1 MKKILSIL
9 VGLTLTVGLV
19 GCGKSVPKKT
29 AAELQEQS
37 TKYSAYTNKEALV
50 SATDAKAML
59 DKGAKIALLD
69 VRTGTDYALGH
80 AEGAINIWRP
90 DFESK
95 NYEFGG
101 MAIEK
106 EGMEKLLGSLGID
119 NETKILIYD
128 GAAEM
133 DAARVWW
140 ILDMYGYDN
149 VALVDGG
156 YDGWK
161 AAGLATTM
169 SKPEIKATEFKF
181 PGETDNSKLAI
192 LEDVKAAKDNK
203 DVVILDTRSEGEAT
217 GKDLKKGAFRKGRI
231 PGSVWLEYKNAV
243 GEDSTFK
250 TAEELKKL
258 FEEKGIT
265 KDKTIIPYC
274 QSAVRSAHTT
284 FVLTEL
290 LGYENVKN
298 YDGSW
303 IEWSYNKDLPIEEGE
318 IK

>member
-1 MKKILSIL
+1 MKKIVSIL
-9 VGLTLTVGLV
+9 VGLALTVGLV
-19 GCGKSVPKKT
+19 GCGSNAPKKT
-29 AAELQEQS
+29 AEDLKKQE
-37 TKYSAYTNKEALV
+37 TKYTAYANKDALI
-50 SATDAKAML
+50 SATDAKGML
-59 DKGAKIALLD
+59 DKGGKIALLD
-69 VRTGTDYALGH
+69 VRSGADYTLGH
-80 AEGAINIWRP
+80 AKGAINIWRP

-95 NYEFGG
+95 NFPYGG

-119 NETKILIYD
+119 NETKILIID

-140 ILDMYGYDN
+140 ILDMYGYKN

-156 YDGWK
+156 FAGWK
-161 AAGLATTM
+161 AAGLETTIA
-169 SKPEIKATEFKF
+169 KPEIKATEFKF
-181 PGETDNSKLAI
+181 PGETDKSKFAS

-203 DVVILDTRSEGEAT
+203 DVVILDTRSIEEAT

-231 PGSVWLEYKNAV
+231 PGAVWLEYKKAV

-265 KDKTIIPYC
+265 PDKTIIPYC

-290 LGYENVKN
+290 LGYKNVKN

-303 IEWSYNKDLPIEEGE
+303 IEWSYSKDLPVEEGE